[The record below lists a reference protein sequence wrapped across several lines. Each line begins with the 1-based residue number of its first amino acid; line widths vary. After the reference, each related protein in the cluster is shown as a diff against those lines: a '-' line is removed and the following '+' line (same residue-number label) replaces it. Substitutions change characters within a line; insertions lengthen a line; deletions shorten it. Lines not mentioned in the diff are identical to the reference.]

1 MPGTGDKLERWER
14 LVTAVKSCRKCRLA
28 ESRRNAVPGEGNLD
42 AAVLFLGEA
51 PGRME
56 DLEGRPFVGAAGR
69 LLNRLLEGIGLRR
82 EDVFITNVVK
92 CRPPNNRDPR
102 EDEVEACRPFTE
114 AIIRLVSPKV
124 IVTLGNHAGKFL
136 IEGYG
141 GGRWRGI
148 TAEHGRVRRVTVR
161 GDEVVVVP
169 TYHPAAA
176 LYNPKL
182 LPTIENDFKIVK
194 SVLEKEENTEEGQG
208 LLKWLRGGSVERK

>member
-1 MPGTGDKLERWER
+1 MPDTGNKLEEWNRI
-14 LVTAVKSCRKCRLA
+14 VNAIKSCRKCRLA
-28 ESRRNAVPGEGNLD
+28 ENRKNAVPGEGNLD
-42 AAVLFLGEA
+42 AVVLFLGEA

-82 EDVFITNVVK
+82 KDVFITNVVK

-102 EDEVEACRPFTE
+102 EDEIEACRPFTE
-114 AIIRLVSPKV
+114 AILRLVSPRI

-136 IEGYG
+136 IERYG

-148 TAEHGRVRRVTVR
+148 TAEHGRVRKVKLKDV
-161 GDEVVVVP
+161 EVIVVP
-169 TYHPAAA
+169 TYHPAAS

-194 SVLEKEENTEEGQG
+194 SVLEKEERSGKEQG

>member
-1 MPGTGDKLERWER
+1 MPGRGNKLEEWER
-14 LVTAVKSCRKCRLA
+14 LVAAIKSCRKCRLA
-28 ESRRNAVPGEGNLD
+28 ENRRNPVPGEGNLN
-42 AAVLFLGEA
+42 AAVFFLGEA

-69 LLNRLLEGIGLRR
+69 LLNKLLTEIGLRR

-92 CRPPNNRDPR
+92 CRPPNNRDPK

-114 AIIRLVSPKV
+114 AIIRLVSPKI

-136 IEGYG
+136 IEKYG
-141 GGRWRGI
+141 GGRWRG
-148 TAEHGRVRRVTVR
+148 TTVEHGRIRRVKVK
-161 GDEVVVVP
+161 DIEVVVVP

-176 LYNPKL
+176 LYNPRL

-194 SVLEKEENTEEGQG
+194 SVLEKEGAEEGQG